1 MSEDP
6 TPYSAAK
13 PQGKLP
19 AKLALALIDEAERVW
34 RGEAEELR
42 FWRHDKHGRIKLMEQ
57 TGKRSVAPD

>member
-6 TPYSAAK
+6 TPYTARPPSR
-13 PQGKLP
+13 KLP

-42 FWRHDKHGRIKLMEQ
+42 FWRNDQHGRIKLMEQ
-57 TGKRSVAPD
+57 TDKRSVASE